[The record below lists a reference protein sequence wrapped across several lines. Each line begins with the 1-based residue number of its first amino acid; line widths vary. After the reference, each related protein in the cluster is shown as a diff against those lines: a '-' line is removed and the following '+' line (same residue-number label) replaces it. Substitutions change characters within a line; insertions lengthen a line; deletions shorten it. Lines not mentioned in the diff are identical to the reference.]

1 MSVAPSFF
9 SFPKPKQPKPKPLKS
24 LIDECGLSLP
34 LGPVFDDS
42 RAGGDFR
49 NGLQKK
55 LGHLDQNKLM
65 AVLCSIFI
73 LANEHGEILYKKG
86 EVGFYTAL
94 KYALGAEGA
103 VVEAFK
109 NQVDEEHMNLLDQVC
124 LVPLNF
130 TVRAL
135 TGIIDKLVEARRQ
148 HLIQNLWT
156 REPKSLLVYFID
168 NFRWSAYDKWEMH
181 PTLHRPLLGEGWRAD
196 GSYWWRPNRRYPEH
210 VYPALR
216 DVEMIHPPGYLAQH
230 PELQAR
236 VQAAQREEDL
246 DLDDPE
252 ALEKFLAEED
262 EEEEE
267 EEEDM
272 VMEDTVMEDTVMEDA
287 TA

>member
-1 MSVAPSFF
+1 MLTFDSAIEPSAELASPAPEEAA
-9 SFPKPKQPKPKPLKS
+9 PAPEPEQQEAALEEAAPKQPKRKPLRS
-24 LIDECGLSLP
+24 LIDAWGLYLP
-34 LGPVFDDS
+34 PGPIIADL
-42 RAGGDFR
+42 RASADFL
-49 NGLQKK
+49 NGLRKE
-55 LGHLDQNKLM
+55 LGELDRNKLT

-124 LVPLNF
+124 LVPLNL
-130 TVRAL
+130 TVQAL
-135 TGIIDKLVEARRQ
+135 TGIVDKLVEARRE
-148 HLIQNLWT
+148 HLIRNMWT
-156 REPKSLLVYFID
+156 REPKSLLVHFID
-168 NFRWSAYDKWEMH
+168 TFRWSSYDEWEMH
-181 PTLHRPLLGEGWRAD
+181 PTLHRPLDGEGWQAD
-196 GSYWWRPNRRYPEH
+196 GSYWWRPN
-210 VYPALR
+210 
-216 DVEMIHPPGYLAQH
+216 H

-267 EEEDM
+267 
-272 VMEDTVMEDTVMEDA
+272 DTVMEEDTAMEDA